1 MLKVV
6 ISKDQI
12 KNLTD
17 ENGNVSVVIDQVEAY
32 TTNDAG
38 KKVSAATIEIK

>member
-17 ENGNVSVVIDQVEAY
+17 ENGNVSVVIDQIEAY
-32 TTNDAG
+32 TTNDVG
-38 KKVSAATIEIK
+38 EKVSAATIEIK